1 MLRACASIPV
11 ARSVTPSHGRGQGMR
26 RLVTALLTI
35 VFVLCF
41 CGYLAVRS
49 LLAYARDTEAVVATA
64 RAAGMRE
71 TSVALATEMIH
82 QELVNSPRLLD
93 VPRPQISLVVGE
105 VITDRWVDSLVRAAH
120 ASVVTAIDG
129 AGDTAAIDLAPTK
142 DSLTTAF
149 AGLASRARAE
159 CAAILGP
166 ERCTSSTEAR
176 AALVAYQASVRAAIR
191 RIPDR
196 IEILTALEASGQ
208 AERLEGIIDVE
219 TLRRRLADL
228 DTLRWA
234 GLAVL
239 IACLLCIA
247 LVNHRPLGRMLQ
259 ATGAALTGAAVTYL
273 VTTKLVAWLAPE
285 LLARQMAIARAE
297 QPGTSA
303 AATIA
308 MDGVQEVLIEMTV
321 RALGMA
327 TGVATVCAVAGV
339 LLLVTSRFLPRGA

>member
-1 MLRACASIPV
+1 
-11 ARSVTPSHGRGQGMR
+11 MR
-26 RLVTALLTI
+26 RLVTALLT
-35 VFVLCF
+35 VAFVLGF
-41 CGYLAVRS
+41 WGYFAVRS
-49 LLAYARDTEAVVATA
+49 LLAYARDTEAVVVTA
-64 RAAGMRE
+64 RAAGLRE

-82 QELVNSPRLLD
+82 QELVRSPRLLD
-93 VPRPQISLVVGE
+93 VPRPQIAMVVGE
-105 VITDRWVDSLVRAAH
+105 VITDRWVDSVVRAAH
-120 ASVVTAIDG
+120 ASAVAAIDG
-129 AGDTAAIDLAPTK
+129 AGDTAVIELGPTK

-149 AGLASRARAE
+149 AGLATRARAE

-166 ERCTSSTEAR
+166 ARCESSTEAR

-196 IEILTALEASGQ
+196 IEILRALEASGQ
-208 AERLEGIIDVE
+208 AGRLDGIDAIIDVQ

-239 IACLLCIA
+239 IACLLGIA

-259 ATGAALTGAAVTYL
+259 ATGVALTGAAVTYL
-273 VTTKLVAWLAPE
+273 VTTRLVAWLGPE
-285 LLARQMAIARAE
+285 LLASRLAAVRAQ
-297 QPGTSA
+297 QPATSA

-308 MDGVQEVLIEMTV
+308 MDGVQHVLVEMAV

-327 TGVATVCAVAGV
+327 TGVVVWCAIAGV
-339 LLLVTSRFLPRGA
+339 LLLCASRFVPRSA